1 MAREGTADPVNDALQ
16 RVSQDEPRREAA
28 TNEEAIDWV
37 IVALVVLVL
46 ALIGLGILT
55 LFEGWFSPA
64 DGQGPAQAV
73 LAQLRHRPA
82 ADKRMRHDGCRW
94 PGAPSRGTACR
105 RHRFAADAPP
115 ASDRAR
121 RRIAPSASSR

>member
-46 ALIGLGILT
+46 ALIGLGR
-55 LFEGWFSPA
+55 SA
-64 DGQGPAQAV
+64 
-73 LAQLRHRPA
+73 
-82 ADKRMRHDGCRW
+82 
-94 PGAPSRGTACR
+94 SRGVGLAGRSRAAREPGRFGLSLR
-105 RHRFAADAPP
+105 R
-115 ASDRAR
+115 
-121 RRIAPSASSR
+121 